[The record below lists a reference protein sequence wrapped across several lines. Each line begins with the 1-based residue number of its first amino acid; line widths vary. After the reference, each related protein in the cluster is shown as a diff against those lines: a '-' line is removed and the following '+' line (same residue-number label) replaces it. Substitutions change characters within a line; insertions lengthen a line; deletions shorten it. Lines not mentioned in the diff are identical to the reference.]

1 MKTGKM
7 AIHMSRAAVI
17 LCCWLAVPALAV
29 AQSEIPAATYDTP
42 EAAAKALLDALA
54 KDDHQALITVLG
66 NKFQDQLFIDEA
78 EREKAQFADVANRA
92 KEAMQ
97 LRQDDADTR
106 VMVIGKN
113 AWPMPIPIKH
123 VDKGWQ
129 FDTAT
134 GIDEILARRVGA
146 DELAALDVLKAYVD
160 AQVNYAS
167 DYRDGSD
174 VEKYAQRI
182 VSTPGHKDGLYWPA
196 KEGEEQSPFGPFVA
210 ELPAYM
216 QDRDLQKQGK
226 EPYMGYYFRILTR
239 QGENAPGGR
248 YDYIINGNMIAGFAM
263 IATPAEY
270 GETGIM
276 TFVVNHQG
284 KIFEK
289 DLGDDTAL
297 QAAAIQEY
305 NPDSTWKLVDKD
317 DQ

>member
-1 MKTGKM
+1 MKFDNK
-7 AIHMSRAAVI
+7 AVHASRAAL
-17 LCCWLAVPALAV
+17 LCCWLLMPLPAL
-29 AQSEIPAATYDTP
+29 AQSEIAAAIYDSP
-42 EAAAKALLDALA
+42 ETAAKALLDALA
-54 KDDHQALITVLG
+54 KDDHQALLAVLG
-66 NKFQDQLFIDEA
+66 NKYQDQLFIGEA

-92 KEAMQ
+92 KEALQ
-97 LRQDDADTR
+97 LRKDDENTR
-106 VMVIGKN
+106 IMVIGKN

-123 VDKGWQ
+123 TDKGWQ

-146 DELAALDVLKAYVD
+146 DELAAIDVLKTYVD
-160 AQVNYAS
+160 AQAAYAS
-167 DYRDGSD
+167 EYRDGSD

-182 VSTPGHKDGLYWPA
+182 VSTPGHQDGLYWPA

-210 ELPAYM
+210 ELPAYL
-216 QDRDLQKQGK
+216 QDRDMQKAGK
-226 EPYMGYYFRILTR
+226 QPYMGYYFRILTR

-297 QAAAIQEY
+297 AAAAIQEY
-305 NPDSTWKLVDKD
+305 NPDSSWKLLGKD

>member
-1 MKTGKM
+1 G
-7 AIHMSRAAVI
+7 
-17 LCCWLAVPALAV
+17 
-29 AQSEIPAATYDTP
+29 
-42 EAAAKALLDALA
+42 
-54 KDDHQALITVLG
+54 
-66 NKFQDQLFIDEA
+66 
-78 EREKAQFADVANRA
+78 
-92 KEAMQ
+92 
-97 LRQDDADTR
+97 RQ
-106 VMVIGKN
+106 
-113 AWPMPIPIKH
+113 
-123 VDKGWQ
+123 
-129 FDTAT
+129 
-134 GIDEILARRVGA
+134 
-146 DELAALDVLKAYVD
+146 
-160 AQVNYAS
+160 
-167 DYRDGSD
+167 
-174 VEKYAQRI
+174 
-182 VSTPGHKDGLYWPA
+182 DGLYWPA

-248 YDYIINGNMIAGFAM
+248 YDYIINGNMIAGFGM

-297 QAAAIQEY
+297 AAAAIQDY
-305 NPDSTWKLVDKD
+305 NPDTSWKLVGKD

>member
-1 MKTGKM
+1 MKPGKM
-7 AIHMSRAAVI
+7 AAHASRLAFV
-17 LCCWLAVPALAV
+17 LCCWLLLPIAAM
-29 AQSEIPAATYDTP
+29 AQSEIPAATYDSP

-66 NKFQDQLFIDEA
+66 NKYQDQLFIGEA
-78 EREKAQFADVANRA
+78 EREKAQFSDVANRA

-97 LRQDDADTR
+97 LRKDDDNTR
-106 VMVIGKN
+106 IMVIGKN

-146 DELAALDVLKAYVD
+146 DELAAIDVLKAYVG
-160 AQVNYAS
+160 AQVAYAS

-174 VEKYAQRI
+174 VEKYAQKI
-182 VSTPGHKDGLYWPA
+182 VSTPGRQDGLYWPA

-248 YDYIINGNMIAGFAM
+248 YDYIINGNMIAGFGM

-297 QAAAIQEY
+297 AAAAIQDY
-305 NPDSTWKLVDKD
+305 NPDTSWKLVGKD

>member
-146 DELAALDVLKAYVD
+146 DELA
-160 AQVNYAS
+160 
-167 DYRDGSD
+167 
-174 VEKYAQRI
+174 
-182 VSTPGHKDGLYWPA
+182 
-196 KEGEEQSPFGPFVA
+196 
-210 ELPAYM
+210 
-216 QDRDLQKQGK
+216 
-226 EPYMGYYFRILTR
+226 RILR
-239 QGENAPGGR
+239 AIGLFGESA
-248 YDYIINGNMIAGFAM
+248 
-263 IATPAEY
+263 
-270 GETGIM
+270 
-276 TFVVNHQG
+276 Q
-284 KIFEK
+284 
-289 DLGDDTAL
+289 
-297 QAAAIQEY
+297 
-305 NPDSTWKLVDKD
+305 
-317 DQ
+317 